1 MSTRDDTDAK
11 LQDERSRADE
21 ELLDRSHAL
30 GEDAD
35 LVIRKARER
44 AQAVLALARRREDE
58 QVRMHGTS
66 THAASALAAERRLE
80 DSAIRREHAVADHA
94 IEVERQRR
102 RLALTQLLALER
114 RATDV
119 TLDAER
125 ASADDAVR
133 VRDDL
138 LAQVSHDLRGMLAA
152 ASINAAV
159 IASVPNV
166 DEPVVISKAET
177 IMRVT
182 AQMGHL
188 ISDLLDIASMDS
200 GQLRLEQ
207 TSSDVVE
214 VVREIV
220 DAHGEVATANEIQ
233 LSAKLP
239 AAPVLANLD
248 VPRLSR
254 VLLNLVMNAIKF
266 TPARGSVEIAVR
278 SKEREVEICV
288 SDTGPGIPAEDRTT
302 IFERFRQL
310 AGAKR
315 SGVGLGLYIARTIV
329 TAHGG
334 SIRVEDAPGGGAAF
348 HVWLPTS

>member
-1 MSTRDDTDAK
+1 MSTRDETDAK
-11 LQDERSRADE
+11 LQEERSRTDE

-44 AQAVLALARRREDE
+44 AQAVLDLARRREDE

-66 THAASALAAERRLE
+66 TRAAAALTEERRVE
-80 DSAIRREHAVADHA
+80 DSALRREHAVADRA
-94 IEVERQRR
+94 IEVERDRR

-114 RATDV
+114 RDTNV

-152 ASINAAV
+152 VSINAAV
-159 IASVPNV
+159 IASFPNV
-166 DEPVVISKAET
+166 EEPLVITRAET

-182 AQMGHL
+182 AQMGQL
-188 ISDLLDIASMDS
+188 IADLVDVASMDS
-200 GQLRLEQ
+200 GQLRLARG
-207 TSSDVVE
+207 SGDIVE
-214 VVREIV
+214 LVRDIL
-220 DAHGEVATANEIQ
+220 DAHGAVAKANEIQ

-239 AAPVLANLD
+239 QGPVLASVD
-248 VPRLSR
+248 MPRVSR
-254 VLLNLVMNAIKF
+254 VLLNLVTNAIKF
-266 TPARGSVEIAVR
+266 TPAGGSVEIAVR
-278 SKEREVEICV
+278 STEREVEICV
-288 SDTGPGIPAEDRTT
+288 SDTGPGVPIEEREA

-310 AGAKR
+310 PGANR

-334 SIRVEDAPGGGAAF
+334 SITVEDAPEGGASF
-348 HVWLPTS
+348 VVRLPTS

>member
-1 MSTRDDTDAK
+1 
-11 LQDERSRADE
+11 
-21 ELLDRSHAL
+21 
-30 GEDAD
+30 
-35 LVIRKARER
+35 
-44 AQAVLALARRREDE
+44 
-58 QVRMHGTS
+58 
-66 THAASALAAERRLE
+66 
-80 DSAIRREHAVADHA
+80 
-94 IEVERQRR
+94 
-102 RLALTQLLALER
+102 
-114 RATDV
+114 
-119 TLDAER
+119 
-125 ASADDAVR
+125 
-133 VRDDL
+133 
-138 LAQVSHDLRGMLAA
+138 MLAA
-152 ASINAAV
+152 GSITAAV
-159 IASVPNV
+159 IASLPNV
-166 DEPVVISKAET
+166 DDPVVISKAET

-200 GQLRLEQ
+200 GQLRLER

-214 VVREIV
+214 VVRDIV

-266 TPARGSVEIAVR
+266 TPAGGSVEIAVR
-278 SKEREVEICV
+278 STERQVEICV
-288 SDTGPGIPAEDRTT
+288 SDTGPGIPPEDRAT

-334 SIRVEDAPGGGAAF
+334 SITVEEAPSGGAAF